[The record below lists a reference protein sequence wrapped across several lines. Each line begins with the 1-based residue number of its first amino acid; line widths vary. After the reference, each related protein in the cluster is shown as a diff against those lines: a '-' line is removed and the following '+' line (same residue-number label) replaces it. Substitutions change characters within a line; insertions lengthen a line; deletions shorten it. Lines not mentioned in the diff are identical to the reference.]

1 LSHEHRRPAL
11 FLGLLLAG
19 ASVAP
24 AAPGDPPPPE
34 LRAMAEARYR
44 AALNQ
49 FEESW
54 TYYRQARSD
63 PFLVY
68 AWSRLVLESQRE
80 LSDEKANHVAALE
93 EHRERMER
101 LENLVKKVRRLGFG
115 RSIDVGAV
123 NYYRLEAEYWMARA
137 KSF

>member
-1 LSHEHRRPAL
+1 
-11 FLGLLLAG
+11 
-19 ASVAP
+19 
-24 AAPGDPPPPE
+24 
-34 LRAMAEARYR
+34 MAEARYR

-80 LSDEKANHVAALE
+80 SSDEKANHVAALE
-93 EHRERMER
+93 AHRERMKR

-123 NYYRLEAEYWMARA
+123 NYYRLEAEYWLARA

>member
-1 LSHEHRRPAL
+1 LAL
-11 FLGLLLAG
+11 Q
-19 ASVAP
+19 SVNFKRVYFAQIETFP
-24 AAPGDPPPPE
+24 
-34 LRAMAEARYR
+34 
-44 AALNQ
+44 
-49 FEESW
+49 
-54 TYYRQARSD
+54 

-123 NYYRLEAEYWMARA
+123 NYYRLEAEYWTARA

>member
-1 LSHEHRRPAL
+1 MSHAHRRPAL
-11 FLGLLLAG
+11 VLGLLLAG
-19 ASVAP
+19 ASIAP

-80 LSDEKANHVAALE
+80 SSDEKANHVAALE
-93 EHRERMER
+93 AHRERMKR

-123 NYYRLEAEYWMARA
+123 NYYRLEAEYWLARA